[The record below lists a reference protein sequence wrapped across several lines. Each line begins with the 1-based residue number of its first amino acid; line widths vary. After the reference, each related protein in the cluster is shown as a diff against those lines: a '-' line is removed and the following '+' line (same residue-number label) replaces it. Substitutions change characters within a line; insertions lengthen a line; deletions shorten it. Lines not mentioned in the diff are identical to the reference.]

1 MSMEKIG
8 EIVVPTV
15 AMEETINTM
24 MSMVGPM
31 IILMFLIVMLR
42 SVMKTTAEGGVMY
55 V

>member
-24 MSMVGPM
+24 MSIMGPM
-31 IILMFLIVMLR
+31 ITLMFLVVMLR
-42 SVMKTTAEGGVMY
+42 SVMKMTTEGGVMY